1 MSKATTKLKILQQ
14 ELGISPGEDK
24 PRKSQEA
31 AEGPTCP
38 DVVPWS
44 ARCDTPASARYR
56 AAQDSVRVVRHG
68 EESQY
73 FFGEAG
79 IEQVA
84 HDLMQARGGEVRL
97 TIDIHVNE
105 TEEA

>member
-1 MSKATTKLKILQQ
+1 MSEATDKLKALQQ
-14 ELGISPGEDK
+14 ELGIRPGKKK
-24 PRKSQEA
+24 PRKPQEA
-31 AEGPTCP
+31 AEEPSCP

-56 AAQDSVRVVRHG
+56 AARDSVRVVRHA

-84 HDLMQARGGEVRL
+84 HDLMQARRGEVRL
-97 TIDIHVNE
+97 TIDIHLNE